1 MAKKNVVKTE
11 DYSKDFIPA
20 ICAIEKEK
28 NISRDILFD
37 AIDAALVSAYKRNY
51 NTNQSNVVVNIDRE
65 TGAVKVFIQKEV
77 VDVVEDTLSQ
87 ISLDEAKLISGNYEI
102 GDIVNIEDTPSAFGR
117 IAAQTAKQVVT
128 QRIKET
134 ERTMVFDEFSEKE
147 HKIVIGTIQRIE
159 RDNIY
164 LDIGRAEATLA
175 PKEQVPTES
184 YPFHK
189 RMKVYV
195 TEVRKNTKSTI
206 VNVSRTR
213 PAFVG
218 KLFEEEIPEIKDGIV
233 EIKSISREA
242 GSRTKIA
249 VHSND
254 DSVDPIGACIGAR
267 GTRVQ
272 VIVDELNG
280 EKIDIVKYSDVPEE
294 FIKASLN
301 PAEVVSIEV
310 DKENKEAHVIVPFHQ
325 LSLAIGKE
333 GQNARLAA
341 RLTGYKID
349 IKSDGQGTI

>member
-1 MAKKNVVKTE
+1 MNNE
-11 DYSKDFIPA
+11 FITA
-20 ICAIEKEK
+20 IGEIEKEK

-51 NTNQSNVVVNIDRE
+51 NTNQSNVLVNIDRE
-65 TGAVKVFIQKEV
+65 NGQVKVFIQKEV
-77 VDVVEDTLSQ
+77 VDEVTDTLSQ
-87 ISLDEAKLISGNYEI
+87 IHIDDAKKISGTYEI
-102 GDIVNIEDTPSAFGR
+102 GDIVNIEDTPMAFGR

-128 QRIKET
+128 QRIKEA
-134 ERTMVFDEFSEKE
+134 ERSIIYDEFSAKE
-147 HKIVIGTIQRIE
+147 HKVVVGTVQRIE
-159 RDNIY
+159 KKNIY
-164 LDIGRAEATLA
+164 LDIGKTEAYLA
-175 PKEQVPTES
+175 PGEQVATEN
-184 YPFHK
+184 YTFHK

-195 TEVRKNTKSTI
+195 TEVKKTTKGTI

-213 PAFVG
+213 PALVG

-249 VHSND
+249 VFSKD
-254 DSVDPIGACIGAR
+254 ESVDPIGACIGTK

-272 VIVDELNG
+272 VIVDELGG
-280 EKIDIVKYSDVPEE
+280 EKIDIVKYSEDPKE

-301 PAEVVSIEV
+301 PAEVVSLDV
-310 DKENKEAHVIVPFHQ
+310 DTENKEAHVVVPYHQ

-349 IKSDGQGTI
+349 IKSDDPIIKL